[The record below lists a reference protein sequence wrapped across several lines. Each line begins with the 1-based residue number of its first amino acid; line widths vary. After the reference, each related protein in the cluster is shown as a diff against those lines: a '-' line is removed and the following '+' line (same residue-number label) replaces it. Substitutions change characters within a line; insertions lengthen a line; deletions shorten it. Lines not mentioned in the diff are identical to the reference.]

1 MFNFLAN
8 LRLTSKLFTA
18 PSIILLFLVLLGGF
32 SYTGLQ
38 IQNNAL
44 NEIYSVRFQS
54 FQTSAEIRLDIAQS
68 NANLYKLISWTSAN
82 YDGKQIETLAKETQD
97 TLKRVEQSL
106 QKIQKAIK
114 APDQSKIMGE
124 SAANLKEYLDQANS
138 LIDLIQTDLNAATMF
153 MGTADEKY
161 TLLSKSLDKLLGV
174 EKKLSG
180 DSFNTAKATFNKTVA
195 GLVIVIVVA
204 LALSIVVTL
213 LMNRII
219 LGAIKKTVA
228 VIDRLATGDL
238 TGKIEV
244 SSKDEIGQMASNINS
259 FVEKLREIVTQV
271 SQTSNSVSNAS
282 NTLLSTSSM
291 IATGAEE
298 ASAQTG
304 TVATAS
310 QEMAAT
316 SNEISS
322 NCHVVALDAGKADEA
337 ARVGA
342 KVVQNTVD
350 VMSKIAER
358 VKGAATTVESL
369 GARSD
374 QIGAIVGAIEDI
386 ADQTNLLAL
395 NAAIEAA
402 RAGEQGRGF
411 AVVADEVRA
420 LAERTTK
427 ATKEISEMI
436 KAIQLETQNAVSA
449 MNVGVR
455 EVEQGTAEA
464 GRSGDALQDI
474 LDKIVNVTMQAN
486 QIATAAEE
494 QTATTSEITNNIQMI
509 SEVIEQTANGSQ
521 QAANA
526 AEQLKQMADELK
538 QAVSRFTL

>member
-38 IQNNAL
+38 VQNNAL

-153 MGTADEKY
+153 MGSADEKY
-161 TLLSKSLDKLLGV
+161 TLLSKSLDKLLDI

-180 DSFNTAKATFNKTVA
+180 NSFSTAKATFSKTVA
-195 GLVIVIVVA
+195 GLVIVIAVA
-204 LALSIVVTL
+204 LMISIVVTL

-219 LGAIKKTVA
+219 LGSIKETVS

-238 TGKIEV
+238 TGRIKV
-244 SSKDEIGQMASNINS
+244 GSKDEIGQMASNINS